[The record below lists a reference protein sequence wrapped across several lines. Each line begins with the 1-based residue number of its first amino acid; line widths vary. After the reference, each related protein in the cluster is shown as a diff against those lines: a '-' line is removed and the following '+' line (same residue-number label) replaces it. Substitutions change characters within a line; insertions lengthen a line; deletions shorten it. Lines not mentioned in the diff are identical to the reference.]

1 MAQNSLMRVS
11 DELPERSLLAAVV
24 LLAVN
29 DACAAPPKPANKKD
43 TPAGLRMHRDAF
55 TAMRFLFDT
64 TQAGL
69 EEYSMWLDF
78 DAGHFRK
85 KLQETMINNGPQNLN
100 GFEPM
105 QRRNF
110 RYNYGMWLRTKDL
123 SDMFEEESEDA
134 EDTAA

>member
-1 MAQNSLMRVS
+1 MRVS
-11 DELPERSLLAAVV
+11 EELPERSLLATVV

-29 DACAAPPKPANKKD
+29 DACAAPPKPDNKKD
-43 TPAGLRMHRDAF
+43 APAGLRMHRDAF

-85 KLQETMINNGPQNLN
+85 KLRETMIDNGPHNVN
-100 GFEPM
+100 GFESM

>member
-1 MAQNSLMRVS
+1 
-11 DELPERSLLAAVV
+11 
-24 LLAVN
+24 
-29 DACAAPPKPANKKD
+29 
-43 TPAGLRMHRDAF
+43 MHRDAF

-85 KLQETMINNGPQNLN
+85 KLRETMIDNGPHNVN
-100 GFEPM
+100 GFESM